1 MQTEIYL
8 FHCVNLQKFV
18 TAMKSHFMNAIF
30 LYDVMPGYIT
40 IGNIKKFDI
49 NGFQISKMS
58 GAAVATK
65 GRFMT
70 QEERTRNTK

>member
-1 MQTEIYL
+1 MQTV
-8 FHCVNLQKFV
+8 CKFTENYYWHK
-18 TAMKSHFMNAIF
+18 TAFQGCYF
-30 LYDVMPGYIT
+30 LYDVMSST
-40 IGNIKKFDI
+40 QGNIKKFDV

-70 QEERTRNTK
+70 QEERMRNTK